1 MAYFI
6 PEHAVC
12 GLHFYMLI
20 YTPYYFFII
29 PFLVRTPPP
38 MSVIPLRSDKISAL
52 CCRPQPPLQYYT
64 IYTKWKKKQFPSMHV
79 LNNFADNTIC
89 ALSPRAKSCRRM
101 CARFVIKKQ
110 LVRLFL
116 ISSTKY
122 CSPTDYARVNTAK
135 NLSSRRHEIYK
146 KVIGAENHN
155 APPPHRCCCWRG
167 DNSFPLIKDHA
178 PQTFALVWRWA
189 HAAGTLRHLPPHRSW
204 DSQSPPK

>member
-52 CCRPQPPLQYYT
+52 RCRPQPPLQYYT
-64 IYTKWKKKQFPSMHV
+64 IREVKKKQFPSMHV

-89 ALSPRAKSCRRM
+89 ALSPRGKSCRRM

-122 CSPTDYARVNTAK
+122 CSPAQIMRVLTLQKISAAGGI
-135 NLSSRRHEIYK
+135 RYK

-155 APPPHRCCCWRG
+155 APPPHRCCAEEATIL
-167 DNSFPLIKDHA
+167 SHLLKI
-178 PQTFALVWRWA
+178 
-189 HAAGTLRHLPPHRSW
+189 TLRKLLPLCGDERACSRHFETSAAAPLMRF
-204 DSQSPPK
+204 QSPPK